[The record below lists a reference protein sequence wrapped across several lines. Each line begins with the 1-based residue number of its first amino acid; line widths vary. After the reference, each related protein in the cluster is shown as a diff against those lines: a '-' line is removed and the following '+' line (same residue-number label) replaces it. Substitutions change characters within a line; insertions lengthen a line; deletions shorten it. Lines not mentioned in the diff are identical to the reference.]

1 MARPCRESAGFAPA
15 SCARAPSDPCRAPA
29 SSSDHIHLI
38 AAVQLF
44 DLHVHAIGWARLDRF
59 PDDIGLNR
67 QLAAAAVHQDAEG
80 NPFGAAEVRQLIE
93 RRPHRPP
100 GIEHV
105 VHDDRV
111 LVGEIAGNVRFADH
125 GFRPDRF
132 QIVAVECDVERP
144 AWNLG
149 RGAFLL
155 LDEFGDAL
163 GELDAAALNADE
175 HEIVGAVRQ
184 LHDRHGH
191 TLQRPRH
198 RAGVEERG
206 AFFHFWGP
214 RHLEAETY
222 TYAYTGVKGG
232 LPLSTLCTFAI
243 AIA

>member
-44 DLHVHAIGWARLDRF
+44 DLHVHAIAWARLDRF

-80 NPFGAAEVRQLIE
+80 NPFGAAEVRQL
-93 RRPHRPP
+93 
-100 GIEHV
+100 
-105 VHDDRV
+105 
-111 LVGEIAGNVRFADH
+111 
-125 GFRPDRF
+125 
-132 QIVAVECDVERP
+132 
-144 AWNLG
+144 
-149 RGAFLL
+149 
-155 LDEFGDAL
+155 
-163 GELDAAALNADE
+163 
-175 HEIVGAVRQ
+175 HE
-184 LHDRHGH
+184 RHGH

-243 AIA
+243 AIAAILRRISSVALPIWGNNTVRG